1 MRGSGRGEIEMK
13 TIVSYPCAKI
23 NVGLQVVA
31 RRDDGFHELRTVMV
45 PVPGYCDEMY
55 VEFGSGKCSEIELEL
70 EGCDFQESVEENL
83 VWRAYDA
90 LRVYSP
96 LPVRVR
102 LHKRIPAG
110 AGLGGGSSDAA
121 SALRCFS
128 SHCSKDVSRV
138 ELERIAL
145 NLGSDVPFFMR
156 GEPCFA
162 AGRGE
167 RLEPIKLPLR
177 GMYLVLVTPR
187 LHVSTKEA
195 FGWITPMNRH
205 KVLSE
210 VLANAPIETWQADVT
225 NDFLPELV
233 KRYPLVCDIIERF
246 QELGA
251 TFTSLSGSGPS
262 VYGLF
267 KHEIEFPT
275 HTFVDCKVYV
285 GML

>member
-1 MRGSGRGEIEMK
+1 M
-13 TIVSYPCAKI
+13 
-23 NVGLQVVA
+23 
-31 RRDDGFHELRTVMV
+31 
-45 PVPGYCDEMY
+45 
-55 VEFGSGKCSEIELEL
+55 
-70 EGCDFQESVEENL
+70 
-83 VWRAYDA
+83 
-90 LRVYSP
+90 
-96 LPVRVR
+96 
-102 LHKRIPAG
+102 
-110 AGLGGGSSDAA
+110 
-121 SALRCFS
+121 
-128 SHCSKDVSRV
+128 

-162 AGRGE
+162 AGRAE
-167 RLEPIKLPLR
+167 RLEPVKLPLR

-210 VLANAPIETWQADVT
+210 ILANAPIESWQADVT

-246 QELGA
+246 HELGA
-251 TFTSLSGSGPS
+251 AFTSLSGSGPS

-275 HTFVDCKVYV
+275 HIFVDCKIYV